1 MLYDTVNNTKT
12 TVQVAYKQRNA
23 PFLLSVD
30 NGDNHIKFGTE
41 IPT

>member
-12 TVQVAYKQRNA
+12 TVKVAYKQRNA
-23 PFLLSVD
+23 LFLFSVD
-30 NGDNHIKFGTE
+30 NGGNHIEFGTE